1 MPVRDS
7 LDYIIKLTPLANT
20 DRHWGYLAYAERFVW
35 TFNDLVTNRNTYITA
50 ALEREHLL
58 ETLHERQMILQAAY
72 DRERN
77 LADTILELGCP
88 IIPLMKGVL
97 LVPLVGTIDSARAAQ
112 IIERVLEEVGR
123 AQAER
128 VLLDITGVLLVDTPV
143 AAALIQTARAV
154 GLLGAKVTLVGV
166 RPEIAQSIVGL
177 GVDLGML
184 ETRAVLAA
192 ALPSLISR

>member
-1 MPVRDS
+1 MVSSRS
-7 LDYIIKLTPLANT
+7 S
-20 DRHWGYLAYAERFVW
+20 
-35 TFNDLVTNRNTYITA
+35 YITA
-50 ALEREHLL
+50 ALEREDLL
-58 ETLHERQMILQAAY
+58 SALHERQVTLQAAY

-77 LADTILELGCP
+77 LADTIRELGCP
-88 IIPLMKGVL
+88 IIPLMRGVL
-97 LVPLVGTIDSARAAQ
+97 LVPLVGTIDAARAAQ

-143 AAALIQTARAV
+143 AAALVQTARAV

-177 GVDLGML
+177 GADLGMI
-184 ETRAVLAA
+184 ETRPVLAA
-192 ALPSLISR
+192 ALPTLIRH